1 MSSYDFEQPKNG
13 RSYVYET
20 EELAGLGERLIA
32 LIIDGVILGIIGGVL
47 FSGLREGTLSSIITF
62 LIGITYNWYFLT
74 QQNGQTIG
82 KHVMGIRVV
91 KINDRPLET
100 ADVIVRYV
108 GYYINSFLF
117 GLGWIWAA
125 FDNRKQGWHD
135 KLASTLVVKA

>member
-1 MSSYDFEQPKNG
+1 MSSYDFEKPKNG

-82 KHVMGIRVV
+82 KRVMGIRVV

>member
-1 MSSYDFEQPKNG
+1 MSSYDFEKPKNG

-32 LIIDGVILGIIGGVL
+32 LIIDGIILGIIGGVL
-47 FSGLREGTLSSIITF
+47 FSGLREGTVSSIVTF

-82 KHVMGIRVV
+82 KRVMGIRVV
-91 KINDRPLET
+91 KINDRPLEA

-108 GYYINSFLF
+108 GYYINSFVF